1 MKRLWLGAGVLVLV
15 GLGIGAFAGYRGDV
29 IVRVNTAVLSTKTAI
44 GGVLGGPRAAGPS
57 PVPAPEV
64 PPPAPAPEVPP
75 ILQPRTTVLRP
86 TVSPRRPA
94 VEPDDRSVEAAAEPS
109 EPALTVPS
117 GGEPVRAREMLVAP
131 VEVYDANDT
140 DVVPPTLT
148 ALHRSTVLLME
159 FHDDDVRALEIV
171 VNEAGRVEDAT
182 VAVRP
187 RTIGEYMVMI
197 NTLSAAKAWAFHPA
211 TRQGVAVKYRLR
223 VALDKETSWR

>member
-57 PVPAPEV
+57 P
-64 PPPAPAPEVPP
+64 APAPEAAP
-75 ILQPRTTVLRP
+75 ILQPRTSVPRP

-94 VEPDDRSVEAAAEPS
+94 VEPDDRSVDAAAEPS

-131 VEVYDANDT
+131 VIYDANDT
-140 DVVPPTLT
+140 DVVAPTLT
-148 ALHRSTVLLME
+148 ALHGSTVLLMGL
-159 FHDDDVRALEIV
+159 HDDDVRALEIV
-171 VNEAGRVEDAT
+171 VNEAGRVDDAT

-187 RTIGEYMVMI
+187 RNVGEYMTMV
-197 NTLSAAKAWAFHPA
+197 NTLSVVKNWAFHPA
-211 TRQGVAVKYRLR
+211 TNPRVRL
-223 VALDKETSWR
+223 S

>member
-57 PVPAPEV
+57 P
-64 PPPAPAPEVPP
+64 APAPEAAP
-75 ILQPRTTVLRP
+75 ILQPRTSVPRP

-171 VNEAGRVEDAT
+171 VNEAGRVDDAT

-223 VALDKETSWR
+223 VALDK

>member
-57 PVPAPEV
+57 P
-64 PPPAPAPEVPP
+64 APAPEAAP
-75 ILQPRTTVLRP
+75 ILQPRTSVPRP

-94 VEPDDRSVEAAAEPS
+94 VVEPDDRPVEVAAEPS

-117 GGEPVRAREMLVAP
+117 GGESVRARDRLVAP

-148 ALHRSTVLLME
+148 ALHRSTVLLMG

-197 NTLSAAKAWAFHPA
+197 NTLSAAKAWVFHPA
-211 TRQGVAVKYRLR
+211 TNPG
-223 VALDKETSWR
+223 DHFS

>member
-15 GLGIGAFAGYRGDV
+15 GLGIGAFASYRSDLT
-29 IVRVNTAVLSTKTAI
+29 VRVNTAVLPPSTATSAA
-44 GGVLGGPRAAGPS
+44 LGGPRAAGPS

-64 PPPAPAPEVPP
+64 PSPVPAPEVPP
-75 ILQPRTTVLRP
+75 ILQPRTSVPRP

-94 VEPDDRSVEAAAEPS
+94 VEPDDRSVDAAAEPS
-109 EPALTVPS
+109 EPPLTVPS
-117 GGEPVRAREMLVAP
+117 GGEPVRAREILVAP

-148 ALHRSTVLLME
+148 TLHRSTVLLMG

-171 VNEAGRVEDAT
+171 VNEAGRVDDAT

-187 RTIGEYMVMI
+187 RTIGEYMAMT
-197 NTLSAAKAWAFHPA
+197 NTLSVAKNWMFHPA

-223 VALDKETSWR
+223 VALDK